1 MEVDGLTALT
11 TDHLKTLLKYL
22 HDGSLG
28 LPLTAHSIAAAGFQF
43 RHHELMGALRGLDE
57 PGVRAVLVCVLAER
71 IKQENQSK

>member
-1 MEVDGLTALT
+1 MQVDGLTSLT
-11 TDHLKTLLKYL
+11 TEHLKRMLKYL

-57 PGVRAVLVCVLAER
+57 TAVRAVLVCVLAER
-71 IKQENQSK
+71 LQSETAGA